1 MRRLAMLGAVIAAAG
16 AFGGWALA
24 TTAFFSPPAAIVQ
37 FGYVK
42 SITLTSKGYE
52 LKLDPAYF
60 LGGLTAQRAAAQDGR
75 EVDNDYYIV
84 NPDHRLLT
92 YRVPASAPATVLTN
106 PGPSGIKSTKVPI
119 AELAQI
125 VKGKNPAGRPLLE
138 KGSARNLG
146 YWVKTSIDTV
156 KSIDQQY
163 QP

>member
-1 MRRLAMLGAVIAAAG
+1 MKRLAVLGAVIAAAG

-24 TTAFFSPPAAIVQ
+24 TTAFFSPPATIVQ
-37 FGYVK
+37 FGYIR
-42 SITLTSKGYE
+42 SITPVGKGFE
-52 LKLDPAYF
+52 LRLDPAHW
-60 LGGLTAQRAAAQDGR
+60 LEGLTAQRAAAQDGR

-92 YRVPASAPATVLTN
+92 YRLPASAAATVLINT
-106 PGPSGIKSTKVPI
+106 SGGIRSTKVPI

-125 VKGKNPAGRPLLE
+125 VKGGNPKHRPLLE
-138 KGSARNLG
+138 TGSVRTLG

-156 KSIDQQY
+156 RSIDQQY